1 MSIPTASRLVYAPTV
16 TAYIQTGSGENGE
29 TVNISGDIIS
39 GSVTRRINAISSAS
53 ITLQNRNMKYNGM
66 FQPMDK
72 IVIYMKKVK
81 PVLVFSGYLDSVPFL
96 QAKPGPIT
104 ITASCT
110 LKLLEFTYFDPA
122 LPYVQTLMSAYIG
135 AGDAVAGWD
144 PLTNTQKF
152 FSGTTYADAQSSGE
166 DGEANSDAG
175 TARAEEVGFGRMLQF
190 LVSVIGKWPAEKVHI
205 LDLPEGWID
214 TASALLARIDQ
225 NEKETFERIKKLLTT
240 LLKGS
245 SKTVSVGAGGGSG
258 SSGGGPGMD
267 DPGGPAGV
275 IINMSDEELTKLLDD
290 YISKNERGGG
300 GPTPINGMGNVFVA
314 SGRKWKVDPRFM
326 LAVADFESVL
336 GTRGIGAD
344 RNNLYGLGGGGNRY
358 PTPEAGIE
366 AGFENVARPDG
377 YYFAQNRFSIADIGA
392 KWAPPGAS
400 NDPNGTNS
408 EWPSTVGAL
417 YRKLGG
423 NPNSPSMKWDVE
435 GTNAANSDNKNG
447 SRSGGSQGSGSTTVR
462 MSLDPGVL
470 EGDAESALLGIKSA
484 VERAVGASKLD
495 ITLTPGL
502 LVIKGKGTTN
512 KKSMQIA
519 ASLVYLAIEQWA
531 VIKGTKASNWDGYRI
546 GKWGFDLANGKARG
560 REFSA
565 SGKKYILSINE
576 NGPSLSQFSI
586 QARNSASPKSRQR
599 GTITAIYTDEEVTAN
614 VQRSAERPNS
624 QTANDA
630 NSSSGSSPSG
640 ASGEQVFTV
649 VIEAGHTPDIF
660 PGSSRNTDEEPKNL
674 KVKAEVERILNQHP
688 KIKVKPLSGSDP
700 RKAQGAAIF
709 VSIHHDSENTHPMIS
724 GVSANSVAADGKGLP
739 NTTLG
744 ADARSESVLAR
755 ISKDIHKNESLI
767 KHSTL
772 LLKAMKKR
780 MDEYQTT
787 QVITDNKRMAN
798 YYGFYAAKAKAAVI
812 VECGPYKSSSTPS
825 MELAGKIAQGIIDY
839 VESGNAAGAGGE
851 GDDTPASKLLSSLL
865 TTAEYNN
872 GGAGWGPLGYSMEDR
887 NTGVSLA
894 EVRERNLNTD
904 CSSFVA
910 NGMIEAGLVPTQPIY
925 HRTTVTFIQ
934 DCGVEN
940 TVDRANLKA
949 GHFLIKGGLGGEGAS
964 GHIMVYAGNGK
975 VVECTSTLR
984 GGKKKGPCIDSFE
997 NRFNSEYAIYEHPLV
1012 GTTDNPPSGGG
1023 AVGGGSGG
1031 EGGGG
1036 GEVTILTPSGVL
1048 NSMFQFPGD
1057 VLTSITYTGARAI
1070 ENDVKLLSVVSD
1082 VAKASLRSFAS
1093 HPNGD
1098 FMAWFPDYFNV
1109 SNRTPYIMI
1118 KDVEII
1124 DCTINLSDT
1133 NLATHVFLTA
1143 DLQGITMGGG
1153 SLPRE
1158 GNQINHLM
1166 GQSGIVS
1173 IEHAYLLDTF
1183 LVKSENR
1190 DELIFNLSGGEK
1202 GQQDRGE
1209 EAEEGSEDERGGNED
1224 PAIDVEANEDITN
1237 FLNRYGARP
1246 FPIQQP
1252 VIRHPWMAFFI
1263 AYQTFQMKWAEQFSS
1278 NVTFTFM
1285 PELFPGTIVGLESLG
1300 VQFYCNEVVHSFDYK
1315 GGFSTSAQ
1323 LMAPSVA
1330 DSPKDGITN
1339 LGLSLLK
1346 GGLQKVGEEAEE
1358 AAAQIAPKIVKGNKN
1373 KAKKPKP
1380 STRGGTTGRNRRER
1394 G

>member
-1 MSIPTASRLVYAPTV
+1 M
-16 TAYIQTGSGENGE
+16 TAYIQTGNGENGE

-135 AGDAVAGWD
+135 AGDAVADWD

-152 FSGTTYADAQSSGE
+152 SSGTTYADAQSSGE

-225 NEKETFERIKKLLTT
+225 NEKETFERVKKLLTT

-435 GTNAANSDNKNG
+435 GTNAANSDNENG

-484 VERAVGASKLD
+484 VTRAVGASKLD
-495 ITLTPGL
+495 ITLSPGL

-531 VIKGTKASNWDGYRI
+531 VVEGTEVGSWDGYRI
-546 GKWGFDLANGKARG
+546 GKWGFGLANGKARG

-565 SGKKYILSINE
+565 SGKKYILSLNE

-586 QARNSASPKSRQR
+586 KVRNSASSKSRQV
-599 GTITAIYTDEEVTAN
+599 GTINAIYTDEDVTAN
-614 VQRSAERPNS
+614 AQRSAERPNS
-624 QTANDA
+624 QTANNV

-640 ASGEQVFTV
+640 ESEGQVFTV

-660 PGSSRNTDEEPKNL
+660 PGSSRNTDEEVKNL

-709 VSIHHDSENTHPMIS
+709 VSIHHDSENTPPMIS
-724 GVSANSVAADGKGLP
+724 GVSANSVASDGKGLP

-744 ADARSESVLAR
+744 ADARSESVLAT

-772 LLKAMKKR
+772 LLNAMKKR

-787 QVITDNKRMAN
+787 QVITNNKRMAN

-839 VESGNAAGAGGE
+839 VESGNAAGAGGD
-851 GDDTPASKLLSSLL
+851 GDDTPASRLIAKCLEV
-865 TTAEYNN
+865 AEENM
-872 GGAGWGPLGYSMEDR
+872 SKR
-887 NTGVSLA
+887 NHPYMSENPPRFMGDIDDMPDGKG
-894 EVRERNLNTD
+894 TD
-904 CSSFVA
+904 CSGYIWCCAKSVGIDMG
-910 NGMIEAGLVPTQPIY
+910 NDTSTPLMYTSSEK
-925 HRTTVTFIQ
+925 
-934 DCGVEN
+934 
-940 TVDRANLKA
+940 VDKSNMKA
-949 GHFLIKGGLGGEGAS
+949 GTLLISGGATGYGQA
-964 GHIMVYAGNGK
+964 GHVLIYCGNGK
-975 VVECTSTLR
+975 VAECTNRNGISGPQIADYPAR
-984 GGKKKGPCIDSFE
+984 G
-997 NRFNSEYAIYEHPLV
+997 SESRYEAVVHPAI
-1012 GTTDNPPSGGG
+1012 GTTDNPPTGGGSGGE
-1023 AVGGGSGG
+1023 GSGG

-1036 GEVTILTPSGVL
+1036 QVTILTPSGVL
-1048 NSMFQFPGD
+1048 NSMFNFPGD
-1057 VLTSITYTGARAI
+1057 VAVSLTYTGARAI

-1153 SLPRE
+1153 SLPWQ

-1209 EAEEGSEDERGGNED
+1209 EAEEGSDDEREGGEK
-1224 PAIDVEANEDITN
+1224 PAIGIEANEDIVN

-1346 GGLQKVGEEAEE
+1346 GGLQKAGEEAEE

-1380 STRGGTTGRNRRER
+1380 STRGGTTGRSRRER